1 LEEKRM
7 SKSVEWIF
15 EELNNLDRTATWLAN
30 KINISPAAISKWKN
44 GTAPSSAIIIDI
56 IIVFAREEKIDS
68 AAMAKKY
75 IDFVF

>member
-1 LEEKRM
+1 M

-15 EELNNLDRTATWLAN
+15 EELNNLDRTATWLAD

>member
-1 LEEKRM
+1 M

-15 EELNNLDRTATWLAN
+15 EELNNLDRTATWLAA
-30 KINISPAAISKWKN
+30 KIDVSPAAISKWKN

>member
-15 EELNNLDRTATWLAN
+15 EELNNLDRTATWLAD

>member
-1 LEEKRM
+1 M

-15 EELNNLDRTATWLAN
+15 EELNNLDRTATWLAD

-56 IIVFAREEKIDS
+56 IIVFAREQKIDS
-68 AAMAKKY
+68 VSMAKKY

>member
-1 LEEKRM
+1 M